1 MRVKVA
7 CVISKRFS
15 RTNRG
20 GSKEG
25 LNGCVTDSLQLS
37 ILCDLHFILRL
48 NSMDVNQRKGVTAVF
63 TNSDMMFQG
72 NRVPKMMSFLRT
84 PKKLEM
90 IKNVFPN

>member
-7 CVISKRFS
+7 SVIFKLFS

-20 GSKEG
+20 GAKEG
-25 LNGCVTDSLQLS
+25 LNGCVTDSLSESLWQLS

-63 TNSDMMFQG
+63 FFY
-72 NRVPKMMSFLRT
+72 KF
-84 PKKLEM
+84 
-90 IKNVFPN
+90 

>member
-7 CVISKRFS
+7 SVIFKRFS

-20 GSKEG
+20 GAKEG
-25 LNGCVTDSLQLS
+25 LNGCVTDSLSESLWQLS

-63 TNSDMMFQG
+63 FFY
-72 NRVPKMMSFLRT
+72 KF
-84 PKKLEM
+84 
-90 IKNVFPN
+90 